1 MEDDQVKRNS
11 RTPKTIIAL
20 ILSSMLFTSCSQLLA
35 YRDDEG
41 AGVQPDSSQE
51 TVTKAQY
58 DELARKYRELLDQS
72 KNQTKST
79 SETTSGADAIASVT
93 ALPSNSNDGSSKP
106 QLGAESTNLDPSEL
120 LNKIDTKFPDLK
132 QETAYED
139 APAAAPTSFGVKE
152 LNYTDD
158 VDEQINQMR
167 EVANLIR
174 VNKFEDAL
182 KVLKYLENSKE
193 KQVQVRAKMMLG
205 DLLFNQ
211 GEYDLSMQVY
221 EEILSKYAFSGLVLK
236 ALGKLVA
243 CAEKLKQP
251 EKQAK
256 YYSLL
261 HDFFEAG

>member
-1 MEDDQVKRNS
+1 MEDDQVKWIS
-11 RTPKTIIAL
+11 RTPKMIISL
-20 ILSSMLFTSCSQLLA
+20 ILSSLLFTSCSQLLA
-35 YRDDEG
+35 YRDGEG
-41 AGVQPDSSQE
+41 GSAVPDSSQE

-58 DELARKYRELLDQS
+58 DELARKYRELLEQS
-72 KNQTKST
+72 KNQGKS
-79 SETTSGADAIASVT
+79 SVEEVVSPEAIASVST
-93 ALPSNSNDGSSKP
+93 LPSNTTDGSSKP
-106 QLGAESTNLDPSEL
+106 QLGTETTNLDPSEL
-120 LNKIDTKFPDLK
+120 VNKIDTKFPDLK
-132 QETAYED
+132 EEVVHVD
-139 APAAAPTSFGVKE
+139 APSAPPTSYAVKE
-152 LNYTDD
+152 VAYTDD

-167 EVANLIR
+167 DVANLIR
-174 VNKFEDAL
+174 VNKFEEAL
-182 KVLKYLENSKE
+182 KILKNLENSKE

-211 GEYDLSMQVY
+211 NEYDLSMQVY
-221 EEILSKYAFSGLVLK
+221 EEILSKHAFSGLVLK

>member
-1 MEDDQVKRNS
+1 MEDDQVKRIS
-11 RTPKTIIAL
+11 RALKTHIL
-20 ILSSMLFTSCSQLLA
+20 ILTSSLLFTSCAQLLA
-35 YRDDEG
+35 HRDDAESSPT
-41 AGVQPDSSQE
+41 AGNE
-51 TVTKAQY
+51 EMVTKAQY
-58 DELARKYRELLDQS
+58 EELARKYRELLE
-72 KNQTKST
+72 QTKKSP
-79 SETTSGADAIASVT
+79 EAESVNSVAAT
-93 ALPSNSNDGSSKP
+93 APIPTNVLDGSAKP
-106 QLGAESTNLDPSEL
+106 TIGAESTNLDPSEL
-120 LNKIDTKFPDLK
+120 VNKLDANFPDLK
-132 QETAYED
+132 ESTPIKD
-139 APAAAPTSFGVKE
+139 APLAPPTSFNVKE
-152 LNYTDD
+152 VVFTDD

-174 VNKFEDAL
+174 VNKFEEAL
-182 KVLKYLENSKE
+182 KTLKALENSKE

-221 EEILSKYAFSGLVLK
+221 EEILNKYAFSGLVLK

-256 YYSLL
+256 YYSFL

>member
-1 MEDDQVKRNS
+1 MEDVQVKWIS
-11 RTPKTIIAL
+11 RTPKMIIAL
-20 ILSSMLFTSCSQLLA
+20 ILSSLLFTSCSQLLA
-35 YRDDEG
+35 YRDEEG
-41 AGVQPDSSQE
+41 ASSSPDSSQE

-58 DELARKYRELLDQS
+58 EELARKYRELLEQS
-72 KNQTKST
+72 KKQGTPST
-79 SETTSGADAIASVT
+79 EEAIASVS
-93 ALPSNSNDGSSKP
+93 ALPSNSADGSSKP
-106 QLGAESTNLDPSEL
+106 QLGTETTNLDPSEL
-120 LNKIDTKFPDLK
+120 VNKIDTKFPDLK
-132 QETAYED
+132 EEVVQVD
-139 APAAAPTSFGVKE
+139 APPAPPTSYGVKE
-152 LNYTDD
+152 VAYTDD

-167 EVANLIR
+167 DVANLIR
-174 VNKFEDAL
+174 VNKFEEAL
-182 KVLKYLENSKE
+182 KILKNLENSKE

-211 GEYDLSMQVY
+211 NEYDLSMQVY
-221 EEILSKYAFSGLVLK
+221 EEILSKHAFSGLVLK

>member
-1 MEDDQVKRNS
+1 MEDVQVKRIS
-11 RTPKTIIAL
+11 RTPAAIIFL
-20 ILSSMLFTSCSQLLA
+20 VLSSMLFTSCSQLLA

-41 AGVQPDSSQE
+41 TNAVANTSEE
-51 TVTKAQY
+51 TVSKSQY
-58 DELARKYRELLDQS
+58 DELARKYKELLEQS
-72 KNQTKST
+72 KSQAKSVV
-79 SETTSGADAIASVT
+79 EEKNEQIPSVT

-120 LNKIDTKFPDLK
+120 VNKIDTKFPDLK
-132 QETAYED
+132 EEVVQTD
-139 APAAAPTSFGVKE
+139 APPAPPTSFGVKE
-152 LNYTDD
+152 VAYTDD

-182 KVLKYLENSKE
+182 KILKNLEASKE

-211 GEYDLSMQVY
+211 GEFDLSMQVY
-221 EEILSKYAFSGLVLK
+221 EEVLSKYAFSGLVLK